1 MTAPT
6 STVADDAQTAI
17 VDLLGVRGVPLGTV
31 LRELA
36 ARGFSRSS
44 ADAGVRTLIR
54 RGVIVMTDDRHLHM
68 PASTPAVR
76 SESRKDR
83 RADQLGG

>member
-6 STVADDAQTAI
+6 NTVADDAETAI
-17 VDLLGVRGVPLGTV
+17 VGLLGVRGVPLGTV

-44 ADAGVRTLIR
+44 ADAGVGTLIR
-54 RGVIVMTDDRHLHM
+54 RGVIVQTDDRHLRLPSDSAANGAH
-68 PASTPAVR
+68 AEQCS
-76 SESRKDR
+76 
-83 RADQLGG
+83 G

>member
-1 MTAPT
+1 MTAAT
-6 STVADDAQTAI
+6 GTVADDAQTAI

-36 ARGFSRSS
+36 GRGFSRSS

-54 RGVIVMTDDRHLHM
+54 RGVIVMTDDRHLRL
-68 PASTPAVR
+68 P
-76 SESRKDR
+76 SELPVNEAHAERC
-83 RADQLGG
+83 GG